1 MIYIVKYDILESYI
15 KQLQYEYEFFEPVY
29 IYKISLQIIVEIG
42 RKKRN
47 NRNRF

>member
-29 IYKISLQIIVEIG
+29 IYKISLQI
-42 RKKRN
+42 RRNWKKKKK
-47 NRNRF
+47 